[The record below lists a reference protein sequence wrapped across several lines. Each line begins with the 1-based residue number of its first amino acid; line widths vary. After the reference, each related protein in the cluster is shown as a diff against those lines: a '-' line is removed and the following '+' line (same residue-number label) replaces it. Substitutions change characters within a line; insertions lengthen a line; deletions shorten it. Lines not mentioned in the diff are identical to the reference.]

1 MQKLLFK
8 FSKNISYHKL
18 NRITL
23 FNFVAITTLML
34 QGVAHCADARDN
46 WIQYPPRAA
55 VNMTEQINKFKEMG
69 AEKERGS
76 EAGVMKEKEKETQSI
91 KSEKSNLS
99 EQPAP
104 KEVKKTKTLISEDVS
119 WEKDHKTKNIV
130 KKFSDGTTDTQTD
143 VVEPIAGEP
152 FYKGNLEMIPMT
164 YADGVKSIITRKAN
178 SEEYEWGKDHSTRT
192 TIYKFSDGT
201 TNIDIKSFPRKYS
214 QPEFKDGFE
223 KITVTYPDGT
233 QRVVEN
239 EAIDRK
245 VRWSKDHLTQIITY
259 IFDDGKS
266 YEESIDVPKK
276 VEKPI
281 YEADQQKTV
290 ITYGDGFK
298 EEVIS
303 KAVDEKVSWSTDHL
317 RKKILYTFADGGTTS
332 VEVQVPRKASN
343 PIYKDNLQT
352 IYFTYGDGVKTVL
365 VSKAISEN
373 VSWSV
378 DHLVKTTEYI
388 FADATVNKVVVSVA
402 EEVSKPVYNKDTQI
416 ITTKYGD
423 GTVTNVV
430 NKAMSEDVSWSE
442 DHLYK
447 TISYQF
453 SDGSTN
459 QVVVSIPNQ
468 ILPPTYK
475 MGVESIKKI
484 YGDGFE
490 KVFTYEAISQ
500 KEVWSSDHESKVIL
514 YKFADGTTHKEEI
527 KAPKIYGKPYYDND
541 TQIIPVH
548 YADGTTRTIRKK
560 AVEKKVILGGDEQTK
575 MNRFVFEDGSV
586 NDVPLLLAPAAL
598 GSSTQ
603 TVQSPQPAQTAKTS
617 QADKASDKKPDAKF
631 EIQKPVYLQGLQIV
645 TMTASNGKT
654 QTATNKAISKDETWS
669 KDGKTK
675 STTYR
680 FEDGT
685 TNTVITD
692 VGAQMSKQPKP
703 TSNPVDDELNV
714 HSLADE

>member
-8 FSKNISYHKL
+8 LSKNISYHKL

-266 YEESIDVPKK
+266 
-276 VEKPI
+276 
-281 YEADQQKTV
+281 
-290 ITYGDGFK
+290 
-298 EEVIS
+298 
-303 KAVDEKVSWSTDHL
+303 
-317 RKKILYTFADGGTTS
+317 
-332 VEVQVPRKASN
+332 
-343 PIYKDNLQT
+343 
-352 IYFTYGDGVKTVL
+352 
-365 VSKAISEN
+365 
-373 VSWSV
+373 
-378 DHLVKTTEYI
+378 
-388 FADATVNKVVVSVA
+388 
-402 EEVSKPVYNKDTQI
+402 
-416 ITTKYGD
+416 
-423 GTVTNVV
+423 
-430 NKAMSEDVSWSE
+430 
-442 DHLYK
+442 
-447 TISYQF
+447 
-453 SDGSTN
+453 
-459 QVVVSIPNQ
+459 
-468 ILPPTYK
+468 
-475 MGVESIKKI
+475 
-484 YGDGFE
+484 
-490 KVFTYEAISQ
+490 
-500 KEVWSSDHESKVIL
+500 
-514 YKFADGTTHKEEI
+514 
-527 KAPKIYGKPYYDND
+527 
-541 TQIIPVH
+541 
-548 YADGTTRTIRKK
+548 
-560 AVEKKVILGGDEQTK
+560 
-575 MNRFVFEDGSV
+575 
-586 NDVPLLLAPAAL
+586 
-598 GSSTQ
+598 
-603 TVQSPQPAQTAKTS
+603 
-617 QADKASDKKPDAKF
+617 
-631 EIQKPVYLQGLQIV
+631 
-645 TMTASNGKT
+645 
-654 QTATNKAISKDETWS
+654 
-669 KDGKTK
+669 
-675 STTYR
+675 
-680 FEDGT
+680 
-685 TNTVITD
+685 
-692 VGAQMSKQPKP
+692 
-703 TSNPVDDELNV
+703 
-714 HSLADE
+714 